1 MRGVCRGM
9 GVLAAGGM
17 LAIGDGA
24 SAQALDRSRLPPGAI
39 VQPLEDPAM
48 VEHRRA
54 LTTLAA
60 NPRSVSALVG
70 AGRSAVAM
78 GDGEAALSFFARA
91 DEIEPRNPRVK
102 AGMASALVLLERG
115 QAAMPLFAEALAL
128 GAPEVEIARDRG
140 LAYDMAGDPRRAQQD
155 YALVLRREDDPEVRR
170 RLALSLAISG
180 RREEALETI
189 SAQLRR
195 QERAAWRTQAFV
207 LALTG
212 DTRGATETASRMM
225 PGAGQSMG
233 PFFAR
238 LASLSPAQK
247 AMAVHFGHFPR
258 DGRASA
264 STMTDTSADPGA
276 LALAQANVPQ
286 PVRPEARVP
295 VRQAEPERA
304 RAEPRVEPRVER
316 RRPDTPSIW
325 DVRGGQPGRRP
336 ARDPEIAAPVER
348 RQPETRRFEPEPEPV
363 RQPEP
368 EPVREPEPAPV
379 HSAPVQIA
387 DAGSFTTIAP
397 GFELNPG
404 NPRPDEAVATP
415 PPEAQPE
422 PPPHAV
428 QTVPQSAPVELSDIA
443 AVVAN
448 LPDPP
453 RPAPAAR
460 PPARVAETRPTPA
473 RATAR
478 RPAPPVHAAR
488 NWVQLATLPT
498 PAGLTG
504 EFSRL
509 RGRAPEA
516 LRNRAAHTAPYGRSS
531 HRLLVGPFDTARA
544 AQDFVNQL
552 RRAEV
557 DAFAWTSEA
566 GQEIDRVQTSNA
578 SRSTRSQ
585 PQSARTPARSQSQ
598 SARAPARGA
607 RGRPQPEPRPPAR
620 ARRTGR

>member
-17 LAIGDGA
+17 LAIGGGGA
-24 SAQALDRSRLPPGAI
+24 AAQALDRSRLPPGAV

-48 VEHRRA
+48 AEHRRA
-54 LTTLAA
+54 LTTLGA
-60 NPRSVSALVG
+60 NPRSVSALIG
-70 AGRSAVAM
+70 AGRSAIAM

-155 YALVLRREDDPEVRR
+155 YAMVLRRDDDPEVRR

-180 RREEALETI
+180 RREEALEAI

-195 QERAAWRTQAFV
+195 QDRAAWRTQAFV

-258 DGRASA
+258 DGRAAA
-264 STMTDTSADPGA
+264 SPVTDTSADPGA
-276 LALAQANVPQ
+276 LALAQASVPQ
-286 PVRPEARVP
+286 PVRPEARSH
-295 VRQAEPERA
+295 QTEPEPA
-304 RAEPRVEPRVER
+304 RAER
-316 RRPDTPSIW
+316 RRPDTPTIW
-325 DVRGGQPGRRP
+325 DVRGGEPGRRP

-348 RQPETRRFEPEPEPV
+348 RQPEPRRFEPEPA
-363 RQPEP
+363 
-368 EPVREPEPAPV
+368 PVREPAPAPAQ
-379 HSAPVQIA
+379 SAPVQIA
-387 DAGSFTTIAP
+387 DAGTFTTIAP

-404 NPRPDEAVATP
+404 TPRPDEVEASPIA
-415 PPEAQPE
+415 EAQPE
-422 PPPHAV
+422 PEPEPEPSPPAV
-428 QTVPQSAPVELSDIA
+428 QSVPQPAPIDLSDIA

-448 LPDPP
+448 MPDPP

-460 PPARVAETRPTPA
+460 PLARVAEARPTPA
-473 RATAR
+473 RTTAR
-478 RPAPPVHAAR
+478 RPAPPVHTAR
-488 NWVQLATLPT
+488 NWVQLATVPT
-498 PAGLTG
+498 PAGLAG

-516 LRNRAAHTAPYGRSS
+516 LRNRAAYRAPYGRSS
-531 HRLLVGPFDTARA
+531 HRLLVGPFETARA

-585 PQSARTPARSQSQ
+585 PQSARTPARPP
-598 SARAPARGA
+598 ARAPARGA
-607 RGRPQPEPRPPAR
+607 RGRTQPEPRPTAR
-620 ARRTGR
+620 GRRTGG